1 MERKVKVI
9 SNELSN
15 RRIKLEDKLE
25 KIINSDVLIEDTE
38 EEIIDILMDMAE
50 VENAI
55 EIWNNLVVG
64 ITNNEKEE

>member
-1 MERKVKVI
+1 MERKITVI

-25 KIINSDVLIEDTE
+25 KLINSDALVEDSE
-38 EEIIDILMDMAE
+38 DKIIDTLMDIAE
-50 VENAI
+50 IENAI

-64 ITNNEKEE
+64 ITNNDKQE